1 MRWRKRESLPVLRT
15 KKCYPLK
22 VALCGTQNHEVIED
36 YDMRQA
42 AKNVIETQ
50 VQWRECEARKS
61 RRTARKVQQ
70 GIDSSRSHK
79 DRTNGREAS

>member
-1 MRWRKRESLPVLRT
+1 
-15 KKCYPLK
+15 
-22 VALCGTQNHEVIED
+22 
-36 YDMRQA
+36 MRQA